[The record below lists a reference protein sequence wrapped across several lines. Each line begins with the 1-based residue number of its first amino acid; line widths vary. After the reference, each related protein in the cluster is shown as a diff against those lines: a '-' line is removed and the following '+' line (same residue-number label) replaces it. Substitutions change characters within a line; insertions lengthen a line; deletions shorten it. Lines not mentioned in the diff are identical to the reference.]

1 VITSPPSAGV
11 VSAIRRM
18 SVEIFVGFI
27 GVYAA
32 FALSAYKDKRD
43 LIDHRHQIKRALY
56 HEVQSLFEN
65 SRRNSAEGGYR
76 QILAEFDSA
85 VKSGKRPLPRTFIE
99 PLGLSMHIWDA
110 TKQSGGL
117 DIIDVPTF
125 VQLSDFYNN
134 WSEMSVF
141 YGQLRDLSLNSI
153 LPLVPNG
160 ASAFYDSKGELRYD
174 IRHVYYYD
182 LQSLANLTAGSV
194 QEGSSLLA
202 VLAKDTI

>member
-1 VITSPPSAGV
+1 
-11 VSAIRRM
+11 M
-18 SVEIFVGFI
+18 SVEILIGFI

-32 FALSAYKDKRD
+32 FALSAYKEKRD
-43 LIDHRHQIKRALY
+43 QIDRRHQIKRALY

-65 SRRNSAEGGYR
+65 SRRNSSGGGY
-76 QILAEFDSA
+76 AEFLVRSDSS
-85 VKSGKRPLPRTFIE
+85 VKAGKRPVPRTFIE
-99 PLGLSMHIWDA
+99 PLGLSMHMWDA

-141 YGQLRDLSLNSI
+141 YGQLRDLSLNTI
-153 LPLVPNG
+153 LPLVPKG
-160 ASAFYDSKGELRYD
+160 ADAFYDSKNVLRYD
-174 IRHVYYYD
+174 VGHVYYYD
-182 LQSLANLTAGSV
+182 LESLARLTGESV
-194 QEGSSLLA
+194 KRGRELLA